1 MAKKGNPFL
10 DMDVTK
16 VMGDFKVPQMDLE
29 ALMAYH
35 RRNFETFAA
44 FNQVAVEGLQA
55 MARCQGE
62 IARSSA
68 ESCGKAA
75 TDILA
80 AGTPEEKA
88 TQQADFLKAGFT
100 TAMANYQTLSETVTV
115 ATAKATDVIAK
126 RVTESLDEVKGLV
139 VRNGATK

>member
-16 VMGDFKVPQMDLE
+16 VMGDFKVPRMDLE

-35 RRNFETFAA
+35 RKNFDTFAA
-44 FNQVAVEGLQA
+44 VNRVAVEGFQA

-62 IARSSA
+62 IARSSV

-80 AGTPEEKA
+80 AGTQEEKA
-88 TQQADFLKAGFT
+88 AQQADFLNAGF
-100 TAMANYQTLSETVTV
+100 AAALANYQTLTETVNV
-115 ATAKATDVIAK
+115 AAAKATDVIAK
-126 RVTESLDEVKGLV
+126 RVTESLDEAKGFV
-139 VRNGATK
+139 AQNGAAK